1 MLMLAKVLSGLND
14 VDYASIKTDMNF
26 IFIVAF
32 KLFLGLTWSV
42 YYAVLTLN
50 YIPASS

>member
-1 MLMLAKVLSGLND
+1 MLKCNNKRTFLVQHMLMLAKVLSGLND

-32 KLFLGLTWSV
+32 KLFLGLT
-42 YYAVLTLN
+42 
-50 YIPASS
+50 